1 VNKYLYYVG
10 VGGIMVSIAAFQ
22 AVNAGS
28 IPGHRIFEL
37 FFEKKESLAKQF
49 YILF

>member
-1 VNKYLYYVG
+1 M
-10 VGGIMVSIAAFQ
+10 ISTAAFQ
-22 AVNAGS
+22 AVDPRS

-37 FFEKKESLAKQF
+37 FFEKKESLPKQF